1 MKGLKETYKL
11 IKRNALS
18 IMGYELLMKLIS
30 YAALFPA
37 LYALVNVAV
46 KVSGVKYLYRA
57 NIGKFFRAPTTYLF
71 FILIILIYAF
81 MNLINISG
89 VILAIDASKRKKR
102 VSIPWLF
109 SRSFGHAFRVLKFRN
124 FPVLIV
130 SVFLFPMSSLAFTS
144 LSLLNIKI
152 PGYIVTYIKK
162 QKILTNSLMIG
173 YAVLS
178 IASFAFIYM
187 LNFYVLKRYDFK
199 KSAKESIRMLKKGGI
214 RKVVGILLANAIVIF
229 MIFGLSGFVSNMF
242 LKVLKSLS
250 KAKSLNYLL
259 YMATSNVNSF
269 FYLLLIFLI
278 FPILFGYIS
287 VQYYNIIKK
296 YRDSGEFS
304 DVTEVKDEETSLRKK
319 KKTNRPDEMGRFLLK
334 KPDADED
341 PRRAKMYERAVAIM
355 VLLIV
360 LVVDAAYYVMVRVNI
375 ISLDAAHLNTAVV
388 TAHRGDSKNAPEN
401 TLAAFDLAIENGADV
416 VELDVRE
423 TKDGE
428 IIVIHDKN
436 LIRTTGVNA
445 NVEDLTFEEIRQIP
459 ASTKFKDTFPDEKI
473 PTLREAIELV
483 KGRADLNIELKPD
496 PANKRLEEGVVEL
509 IEEYDLYDSCV
520 VTSLSYK
527 AIKKVKLLDKRIKT
541 VYVMSVAG
549 GNYYDL
555 KYADAYSINYR
566 FIDNMIVNN
575 IHKRGKEIYVW
586 TVNNKVTLEN
596 MMLLNVDNVI
606 TDNPGFVKDSMYET
620 YRGGLFSYIVRR
632 FAFK

>member
-102 VSIPWLF
+102 VTIPWLF

-259 YMATSNVNSF
+259 YMAT
-269 FYLLLIFLI
+269 
-278 FPILFGYIS
+278 
-287 VQYYNIIKK
+287 
-296 YRDSGEFS
+296 
-304 DVTEVKDEETSLRKK
+304 
-319 KKTNRPDEMGRFLLK
+319 
-334 KPDADED
+334 
-341 PRRAKMYERAVAIM
+341 
-355 VLLIV
+355 
-360 LVVDAAYYVMVRVNI
+360 
-375 ISLDAAHLNTAVV
+375 
-388 TAHRGDSKNAPEN
+388 
-401 TLAAFDLAIENGADV
+401 
-416 VELDVRE
+416 
-423 TKDGE
+423 
-428 IIVIHDKN
+428 
-436 LIRTTGVNA
+436 
-445 NVEDLTFEEIRQIP
+445 
-459 ASTKFKDTFPDEKI
+459 
-473 PTLREAIELV
+473 
-483 KGRADLNIELKPD
+483 
-496 PANKRLEEGVVEL
+496 
-509 IEEYDLYDSCV
+509 
-520 VTSLSYK
+520 
-527 AIKKVKLLDKRIKT
+527 
-541 VYVMSVAG
+541 
-549 GNYYDL
+549 
-555 KYADAYSINYR
+555 
-566 FIDNMIVNN
+566 
-575 IHKRGKEIYVW
+575 
-586 TVNNKVTLEN
+586 
-596 MMLLNVDNVI
+596 
-606 TDNPGFVKDSMYET
+606 
-620 YRGGLFSYIVRR
+620 
-632 FAFK
+632 